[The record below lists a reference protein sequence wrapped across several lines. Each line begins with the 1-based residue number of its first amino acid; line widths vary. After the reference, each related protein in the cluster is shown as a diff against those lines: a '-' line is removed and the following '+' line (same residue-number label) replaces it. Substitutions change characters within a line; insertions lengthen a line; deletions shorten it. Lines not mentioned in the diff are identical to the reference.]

1 LHFFEI
7 YAIIYYKVEEVTAL
21 MFNMSAI
28 EDVSKEYVERM
39 NKIFDDKLKKIILYG
54 SYARGD
60 LDELSDID
68 VMTLVDLTDEEI
80 DKKRKEITQ
89 IKCDLDNKYD
99 VFLSTITKDI
109 NHFNHWLPQVPFYQN
124 VNNEGIVWY
133 E

>member
-1 LHFFEI
+1 
-7 YAIIYYKVEEVTAL
+7 

-60 LDELSDID
+60 FDELSDID

-124 VNNEGIVWY
+124 VNNEGVVWY

>member
-1 LHFFEI
+1 
-7 YAIIYYKVEEVTAL
+7 
-21 MFNMSAI
+21 MFNTSAI
-28 EDVSKEYVERM
+28 NDVSKEYVERI
-39 NKIFDDKLKKIILYG
+39 NEIFADKLRKIVLYG

-60 LDELSDID
+60 FNELSDID
-68 VMTLVDLTDEEI
+68 VMILVDLPDEEI
-80 DKKRKEITQ
+80 KKRRKEIVN

-124 VNNEGIVWY
+124 VNNEGVVWY